1 MMNLLRTIIMTTKMR
16 ETASKQKEHLRQ
28 YRAEIIKPER
38 KRFEKLMSMY
48 DEDGMEQEGSVF
60 NMEQALI
67 YNKHLTQQRNL
78 KNKNI

>member
-1 MMNLLRTIIMTTKMR
+1 MR